1 MSTYRHKTSRI
12 AFRLRR
18 RAVFVDLTVA
28 YDTVWHRGLICK
40 LLRLLPD
47 RHMVCMIM
55 ELVGNRSFTPVP
67 SPRGI
72 FWGVIPQAKVQAPK
86 LNYEALQFGG
96 VFIKF
101 QNVKPP

>member
-1 MSTYRHKTSRI
+1 M
-12 AFRLRR
+12 FD
-18 RAVFVDLTVA
+18 DLTVA
-28 YDTVWHRGLICK
+28 YDTVWHRGLIFK

-47 RHMVCMIM
+47 RHMVCISDHHRAGWQSQ
-55 ELVGNRSFTPVP
+55 LHP
-67 SPRGI
+67 SPVATVDLL
-72 FWGVIPQAKVQAPK
+72 GVIPQAKVQAPK